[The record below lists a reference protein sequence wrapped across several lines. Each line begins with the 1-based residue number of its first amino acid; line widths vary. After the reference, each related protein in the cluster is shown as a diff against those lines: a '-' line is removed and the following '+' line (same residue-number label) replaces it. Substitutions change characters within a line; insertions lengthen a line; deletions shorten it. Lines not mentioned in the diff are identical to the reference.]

1 MASPDITKSWYTYTR
16 TFAVIL
22 VRSNALKY
30 HQLYYLA
37 LERRQFD
44 IAIQSNMRLSGIVN
58 CAGFK
63 GSCYLLRAVI
73 PPR

>member
-16 TFAVIL
+16 TFAAIL

-37 LERRQFD
+37 LERPPFH
-44 IAIQSNMRLSGIVN
+44 IAIESKMRVSDLHHE
-58 CAGFK
+58 
-63 GSCYLLRAVI
+63 LLRI
-73 PPR
+73 RGS